1 MPLPAFDAAVSDS
14 GSAIRCHCL
23 PSSALDVVFRCLYS
37 PAMLTSVL
45 VDAAACWKQ
54 FDGTTSNLSDFF
66 QIATF
71 WADKPAVCFA
81 QAESQFTLPH
91 ITSDATKVHYIVANF
106 DSRCA
111 VEVGGI
117 ITNPLKSRS
126 TPMYEKLKKQL
137 IDRLSLSKEQR
148 VRKLL
153 GREELDVNRP
163 WGIFAR

>member
-45 VDAAACWKQ
+45 VDAAALEEISRENHPPN
-54 FDGTTSNLSDFF
+54 FGFF
-66 QIATF
+66 QIPKF
-71 WADKPAVCFA
+71 WADKPGGIFLKREP
-81 QAESQFTLPH
+81 QISLPH